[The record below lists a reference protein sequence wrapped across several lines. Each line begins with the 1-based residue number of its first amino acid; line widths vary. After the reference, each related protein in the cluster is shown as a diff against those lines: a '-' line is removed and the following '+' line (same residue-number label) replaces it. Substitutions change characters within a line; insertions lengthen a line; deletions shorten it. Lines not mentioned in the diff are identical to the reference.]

1 MIESLFK
8 LDFTQPIIF
17 FTLCLVMFI
26 LITSRYFILG
36 SIFHV
41 YFYVWKREKW
51 ENRKI
56 NKREYPQNQFKKEV
70 FWSMLT
76 AIVFSVVGAIS
87 ALAWQRGYTAI
98 YLNINDYPLLWFPI
112 SIIVAM
118 FINETYYYWIH
129 RLMHN
134 PKIYK
139 QVHQVHHD
147 SKITSAWTAFSFH
160 PIEGFLEAL
169 IMPVIIII
177 VPMHLYA
184 ILFHLSIMTITA
196 AINHLDIE
204 VYPRNLFGNL
214 LGKHVIGATH
224 HSHHHK
230 FYRYNFGLY
239 FTFWDKWSKTE
250 SPSFGRDFST
260 RGEKESQKKRGME
273 KEINGRL

>member
-8 LDFTQPIIF
+8 LDFTQPIVF

-56 NKREYPQNQFKKEV
+56 NKRDYPQNQFKKEV
-70 FWSMLT
+70 SWSMLT

-98 YLNINDYPLLWFPI
+98 YLNINDYPLWWFPV

-118 FINETYYYWIH
+118 FIHETYYYWLH
-129 RLMHN
+129 RLMHH

-169 IMPVIIII
+169 IMPAIIII

-250 SPSFGRDFST
+250 SPDFGRDFST
-260 RGEKESQKKRGME
+260 RGEKEYQKKRGME
-273 KEINGRL
+273 KEIDA

>member
-118 FINETYYYWIH
+118 FIHETYYYWLH
-129 RLMHN
+129 RLMHH

-260 RGEKESQKKRGME
+260 RGEKEYQKKRGME

>member
-118 FINETYYYWIH
+118 FIHETYYYWLH
-129 RLMHN
+129 RLMHH

-239 FTFWDKWSKTE
+239 FTFWDKWIKTE